1 MKEIYLLFTGEYYS
15 ISGGYIYNRKLVEN
29 LKTFGVEVK
38 LVQLSEKQVSDSPG
52 TTENLELIL
61 SKIPT
66 GSILLIDSLA
76 FGSNHT
82 LWKKYYHSQIL
93 VPLIHLPLFLNI
105 DFSSDF
111 MIKEKELEALSFAR
125 HIIVTSSFTKLAL
138 EKEGVSVSKISVI
151 IPGVEVLTKKK
162 HYPFF
167 PRQFLCVSNINRYK
181 NQLLLLTVLTR
192 LKHFDWILH
201 LVGSTRTDPDYFYTI
216 LSFISANE
224 LDKKVVIHGELSG
237 DRLFEKY
244 SQSDLFLFPSTFETY
259 GMVIAEALN
268 SGVPVFAYDSE
279 GVRLSFGDHPVH
291 FFNDEKSLYELLLKV
306 MKDRDFYPSLSR
318 NIFNKENQFP
328 TWEMVANNFIDIF
341 KILIKSPDF

>member
-1 MKEIYLLFTGEYYS
+1 MKEIYLLFTGDYYS

-29 LKTFGVEVK
+29 LKPLGIEVK
-38 LVQLSEKQVSDSPG
+38 LVQISEKHVPDSPG
-52 TTENLELIL
+52 STENLELIL

-82 LWKKYYHSQIL
+82 LWKKYYHSQTL

-125 HIIVTSSFTKLAL
+125 HVIVTSSFTKLAF
-138 EKEGVSVSKISVI
+138 EKEGVPVNKISVI
-151 IPGVEVLTKKK
+151 NPGVEVLTKKQQ
-162 HYPFF
+162 YPLI
-167 PRQFLCVSNINRYK
+167 PEQLLCVSNINRSK
-181 NQLLLLTVLTR
+181 NQILLLKVLTR

-201 LVGSTRTDPDYFYTI
+201 LVGSIRTDPDYFNTI
-216 LSFISANE
+216 LSFVSVNE
-224 LDKKVVIHGELSG
+224 LDNRVVIHDELSG
-237 DRLFEKY
+237 DKLFEMY
-244 SQSDLFLFPSTFETY
+244 SQSDLFLFSSTFETY
-259 GMVIAEALN
+259 GIVIAEALN

-279 GVRLSFGDHPVH
+279 GVRQSFGDHPVH

-306 MKDRDFYPSLSR
+306 MKDRDFYSSLTR
-318 NIFNKENQFP
+318 NILNNENQFP
-328 TWEMVANNFIDIF
+328 TWEKVANSFIDIF
-341 KILIKSPDF
+341 KVLIKPPDI